1 MPPGKLA
8 PSNAVQGN
16 MKLVGHLLRPL
27 RRLLPRLL
35 GCVLAVS
42 VVQAAEVD
50 SYTHRG
56 ADLPDITDLLN
67 GEVRQRITA
76 AVQEANVR
84 LDQKRAL
91 ARKLG
96 LTPEHGCDP
105 GPLYQAL
112 GKRLSGFVFGRIE
125 KFIDALPTELRAA
138 NRKEASIYRDFRFTD
153 APSLTAR
160 DWLASLVR
168 VNSQYVGADKFGHF
182 FSEGWQFYRYH
193 YQDHDSLD
201 ATLLRGALMETSYY
215 GRLATAVYSY
225 ADLVANFQGMRFWN
239 AVLGEQPDVL
249 TGRRPA
255 PLVVCRGGHF
265 RLVRT
270 FDWRDYVDAAWDEA
284 VNCDDFADAGL
295 LQRVRARLP
304 HNGAPLGCFTG
315 GNDLSALRRK
325 YGPWAPALLNE
336 RSGVVQRGV
345 LDVIERLLVA
355 NRGGHR
361 RMD

>member
-1 MPPGKLA
+1 
-8 PSNAVQGN
+8 
-16 MKLVGHLLRPL
+16 MKLVIRLLRPL
-27 RRLLPRLL
+27 RRLLPWLL
-35 GCVLAVS
+35 GCALAAPA
-42 VVQAAEVD
+42 VQAAEVD
-50 SYTHRG
+50 SYTHRR

-67 GEVRQRITA
+67 GEVQRRIDA
-76 AVQEANVR
+76 AVQEANGR

-96 LTPEHGCDP
+96 LTPERGCDP
-105 GPLYQAL
+105 EPLYQAL

-125 KFIDALPTELRAA
+125 KYIDALPAELRAA
-138 NRKEASIYRDFRFTD
+138 NRKEASIYRDFRFTE

-168 VNSQYVGADKFGHF
+168 VNGQYVGADKFGHF

-193 YQDHDSLD
+193 YRDHDSLD

-239 AVLGEQPDVL
+239 AVLGEQPDAL
-249 TGRRPA
+249 TGRRPD
-255 PLVVCRGGHF
+255 PLVACRDGHF
-265 RLVRT
+265 RVARA

-284 VNCDDFADAGL
+284 INCNDFADAEL

-304 HNGAPLGCFTG
+304 RNGAPLGCFTD
-315 GNDLSALRRK
+315 GNDLSTLRRK
-325 YGPWAPALLNE
+325 YGPWSRALLNE
-336 RSGVVQRGV
+336 RSGVVRRG
-345 LDVIERLLVA
+345 LLEVIERLLVA
-355 NRGGHR
+355 DR
-361 RMD
+361 RDPGAGRPVD